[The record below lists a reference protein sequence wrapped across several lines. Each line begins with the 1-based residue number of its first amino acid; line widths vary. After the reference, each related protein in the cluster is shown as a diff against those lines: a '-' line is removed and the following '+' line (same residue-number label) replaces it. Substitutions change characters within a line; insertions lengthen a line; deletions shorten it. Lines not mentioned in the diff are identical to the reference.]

1 MRKLTSLLT
10 ALLMAFVMTGLTAV
24 AVSAKTADE
33 IADGSYT
40 VDVALWHSS
49 KDQASMA
56 ASCLKDKADLTVKNG
71 KKTMTVYTQ
80 PMTMA
85 GITASMQTMEVKQA
99 DGTYKAAKVVEKDAD
114 GNPTAFTFTVPE
126 DDDEYIDVEVNPM
139 VELMGN
145 QPMSARIKVDYST
158 LETAEAKETDPL
170 EEAKDTVADVI
181 SSASK
186 QQEETTDAT
195 SSATKQQE
203 ETTTSAPA
211 TANKDDLQD
220 GTYTVN
226 VALWHSE
233 KDQASMAASSLKPEA
248 KIVVQNGNAT
258 MYIYTQPM
266 TMGSIT
272 ASLQELKVQQPDGS
286 YKDAQVAS
294 RSSDGNPTSF
304 KFALPSTDEYLPV
317 QVNPHVEM
325 MGNQFLD
332 ARIKVDWSTLKVSED
347 SSVADPN
354 GTTTVSTGSSSV
366 SVTGDTSAG
375 KVDTGDNSGNG
386 FMGWYAIAIGA
397 MTLAVC
403 VAVLKRGLV

>member
-1 MRKLTSLLT
+1 MKKLTALLT
-10 ALLMAFVMTGLTAV
+10 ALLMAFVMTGLTAIG
-24 AVSAKTADE
+24 VSAKSASDL
-33 IADGSYT
+33 ADGTYT

-71 KKTMTVYTQ
+71 KKTMTIHTQ
-80 PMTMA
+80 PMSMA
-85 GITASMQTMEVKQA
+85 GITASMQTMDVQQA
-99 DGTYKAAKVVEKDAD
+99 DGSYKAAKVVEKDAD

-139 VELMGN
+139 VEMMGN

-158 LETAEAKETDPL
+158 ATPAEAKEASPV
-170 EEAKDTVADVI
+170 EEAENAAADVI

-186 QQEETTDAT
+186 LFGNDEDTDAT
-195 SSATKQQE
+195 SSASKTAE
-203 ETTTSAPA
+203 EPVAASA
-211 TANKDDLQD
+211 TVNKDNLED
-220 GTYTVN
+220 GTYTVG
-226 VALWHSE
+226 VQLWHAE

-272 ASLQELKVQQPDGS
+272 ASLQELKVGQPDGS

-304 KFALPSTDEYLPV
+304 RFALPSTDEYIPV

-332 ARIKVDWSTLKVSED
+332 ARIKVDWSSLKVAADASAE
-347 SSVADPN
+347 DPN
-354 GTTTVSTGSSSV
+354 GETTVTTATTSATVNSGAGNVSTG
-366 SVTGDTSAG
+366 DE
-375 KVDTGDNSGNG
+375 SGSG

-397 MTLAVC
+397 MTFALC
-403 VAVLKRGLV
+403 FAVLKRGLV